1 MHLQIQTQLSC
12 INMKVLLIKL
22 QHWMGREM
30 RSKYQHLSIFYLH
43 LKFINYTLKTVSTWS
58 LQNYKTQLCRNSGN
72 FLFAC
77 FISALIFL
85 TNIWHLVFIFQHNYL
100 YLYDIC
106 WLDEHHP
113 LITQRKISRGIYQPK
128 WVIHI
133 SSQWKQM
140 TLTIIHQS
148 LSALVKTTSLVVKF
162 SPIFN

>member
-1 MHLQIQTQLSC
+1 MS
-12 INMKVLLIKL
+12 
-22 QHWMGREM
+22 
-30 RSKYQHLSIFYLH
+30 
-43 LKFINYTLKTVSTWS
+43 TLS
-58 LQNYKTQLCRNSGN
+58 LQNYKTQLCRNSGS
-72 FLFAC
+72 FLFASFFC
-77 FISALIFL
+77 TDIFDQYL
-85 TNIWHLVFIFQHNYL
+85 APGIHIPTRRHNYL
-100 YLYDIC
+100 YIYDIC

-162 SPIFN
+162 FSHIQLASRICKKQNTLEILSDLSKDP